1 MDSRESLGTHEF
13 LIHSLL
19 KSIRE
24 EGATKCVSDSKVK
37 RKMQGRCPLN
47 LNLRPPVIDD
57 GIIQIIPVSS
67 MGGKAL

>member
-1 MDSRESLGTHEF
+1 MDSRECLGTHEF

-24 EGATKCVSDSKVK
+24 GGATKCVSDSKVK
-37 RKMQGRCPLN
+37 RKMQGHCPLN
-47 LNLRPPVIDD
+47 LNLQPAVIHD